1 MVKKTISK
9 LKKLLDKWFSLF
21 IRLRGADDNG
31 LCQCF
36 TCGKVDHYKKL
47 QCGHFQSRRKHS
59 TRWNPQNCQ
68 VQCVKCNMFNQG
80 EQYLFA
86 IGLDHLYG
94 EGTADELII
103 LSNQT
108 IKFTRID
115 YEDQISYY
123 KELVE
128 NLKKEKSIQ

>member
-1 MVKKTISK
+1 
-9 LKKLLDKWFSLF
+9 
-21 IRLRGADDNG
+21 
-31 LCQCF
+31 
-36 TCGKVDHYKKL
+36 
-47 QCGHFQSRRKHS
+47 
-59 TRWNPQNCQ
+59 
-68 VQCVKCNMFNQG
+68 MFNQG

-128 NLKKEKSIQ
+128 NLKKEKGIQ